1 MIGTVGTI
9 LGKDGVN
16 IAEMS
21 LSRLEPGD
29 NAYMVVRCRQTN
41 RARRPARK
49 SNPTPPSR
57 WPSLCSSEPEPLWY
71 DS

>member
-1 MIGTVGTI
+1 MVGTVGTI

-29 NAYMVVRCRQTN
+29 NAYMVVRVDNEPSPAARQEI
-41 RARRPARK
+41 K
-49 SNPTPPSR
+49 SNPAIKMAKFVQ
-57 WPSLCSSEPEPLWY
+57 L
-71 DS
+71 